1 MDEARGSPTPLD
13 GLCLPVVRPEL
24 RDDVCTHPP
33 RGPTLKALY
42 GYVRPHRW
50 AVVLGLLCAPVL
62 ASLSAVLLGVTLGVV
77 AVVGVGVAPVIPKI
91 GRPPSAGDRSRRG
104 GGAQGVAP
112 WRAQRSGTDER
123 NFVNTASAP
132 TTDETSLSARETL
145 KALYVY
151 VRPHRR
157 AVALGLLCALVGA
170 AGGLLQPL
178 ATKALVDRLASGDT
192 IAGILVALT
201 VLVVLGTAV
210 EAFGAYVLERT
221 AESVVLAARR
231 TLVGRLLRLR
241 IAEWERI
248 PPGDLMSRVTS
259 DTTLLRSVST
269 QAVVSAATGA
279 VAFVAAVVV
288 MAFLDV
294 VLLGVT
300 LGVVVLVGGAVM
312 LVMPRIARATERA
325 QDAVG
330 EISVV
335 LERALGAFRTV
346 KASGAEERETARVE
360 AAARRAWRH
369 GVQSAKW
376 EAVAGSADELAVQ
389 LAFLA
394 VLGVGGARVASGEIP
409 VSTLIAFLLYLFYL
423 IEPVSRLVDA
433 ASQYQEGAAAIS
445 RIAQVER
452 LAVEPVEPV
461 EPTAGPKDALPRQG
475 AAVPGPAS
483 VRFEDVSFRY
493 RPGRPYVQRQVSFEV
508 PGAGMTAFV
517 GPSGAGKSTV
527 FALVERF
534 YEADGGRVLVD
545 GKDVRDWSLSE
556 LRSAIGYVEQ
566 DAPVLAGTLREN
578 LVFAAPGA
586 TDDDIRDVVA
596 RTRLDTLAE
605 RLPHGLDTPVG
616 HRGSKL
622 SGGERQRIAIARTL
636 LRRPRLLLLDEA
648 TSQLDAVNELALRD
662 VIVEVA
668 LETTVLV
675 VAHRLST
682 VTGADR
688 IVVMDAGRVR
698 AVGTHEQLVGED
710 RLYARLAATQ
720 LLAPAR

>member
-1 MDEARGSPTPLD
+1 M
-13 GLCLPVVRPEL
+13 
-24 RDDVCTHPP
+24 
-33 RGPTLKALY
+33 
-42 GYVRPHRW
+42 
-50 AVVLGLLCAPVL
+50 
-62 ASLSAVLLGVTLGVV
+62 
-77 AVVGVGVAPVIPKI
+77 
-91 GRPPSAGDRSRRG
+91 
-104 GGAQGVAP
+104 
-112 WRAQRSGTDER
+112 
-123 NFVNTASAP
+123 NTASAP
-132 TTDETSLSARETL
+132 TTDETRETSLSARETV

-151 VRPHRR
+151 VRPHRW

-178 ATKALVDRLASGDT
+178 ATKVLVDRLATGGT
-192 IAGILVALT
+192 VAGILIALT

-231 TLVGRLLRLR
+231 TLAGRLLRLP
-241 IAEWERI
+241 IAQWERI

-259 DTTLLRSVST
+259 DTTLLRAVST

-279 VAFVAAVVV
+279 VAFAAAILM
-288 MAFLDV
+288 MAYLDL

-300 LGVVVLVGGAVM
+300 LAVVVLVGGAAA
-312 LVMPRIARATERA
+312 LLMPSIARATERS
-325 QDAVG
+325 QEAVG
-330 EISVV
+330 EISVA

-360 AAARRAWRH
+360 AAAHRAWRH
-369 GVQSAKW
+369 GVKSAKW
-376 EAVAGSADELAVQ
+376 ESVAGSADELAVQ

-423 IEPVSRLVDA
+423 IEPVSKLIDA
-433 ASQYQEGAAAIS
+433 MTSYQEGAAAIS
-445 RIAQVER
+445 RIAAVER
-452 LAVEPVEPV
+452 L
-461 EPTAGPKDALPRQG
+461 PTESPARWTGALSRRG
-475 AAVPGPAS
+475 ATVPGPVS

-493 RPGRPYVQRQVSFEV
+493 GPGRPYVHQQVSFEV
-508 PGAGMTAFV
+508 PGAGTTAFV

-527 FALVERF
+527 FALIERF
-534 YEADGGRVLVD
+534 HEVTGGRVLVD
-545 GKDVRDWSLSE
+545 GEDVRDWSLAE

-586 TDDDIRDVVA
+586 TDDNLRDVLA
-596 RTRLDTLAE
+596 RTKLDTLVE

-616 HRGSKL
+616 HRGAKL
-622 SGGERQRIAIARTL
+622 SGGERQRVAIARAL

-662 VIVEVA
+662 VVTEVA
-668 LETTVLV
+668 RETTVLV

-698 AVGTHEQLVGED
+698 AVGTHEDLLARD
-710 RLYARLAATQ
+710 RLYARLASTQ

>member
-1 MDEARGSPTPLD
+1 MNAASAPATDDAPLSARETVEVLG
-13 GLCLPVVRPEL
+13 
-24 RDDVCTHPP
+24 
-33 RGPTLKALY
+33 A
-42 GYVRPHRW
+42 YVRPHR
-50 AVVLGLLCAPVL
+50 G
-62 ASLSAVLLGVTLGVV
+62 
-77 AVVGVGVAPVIPKI
+77 
-91 GRPPSAGDRSRRG
+91 
-104 GGAQGVAP
+104 
-112 WRAQRSGTDER
+112 
-123 NFVNTASAP
+123 
-132 TTDETSLSARETL
+132 
-145 KALYVY
+145 
-151 VRPHRR
+151 

-178 ATKALVDRLASGDT
+178 ATKALVDRLASGET
-192 IAGILVALT
+192 LTGILVALT

-210 EAFGAYVLERT
+210 EAYGAYVLERT

-241 IAEWERI
+241 IADWEQI

-259 DTTLLRSVST
+259 DTTLLRAVST
-269 QAVVSAATGA
+269 QAVVSATTGA
-279 VAFVAAVVV
+279 VAFVMAVGL
-288 MAFLDV
+288 MAYLDL

-300 LGVVVLVGGAVM
+300 LGAVVLVGGAVAS
-312 LVMPRIARATERA
+312 VMPGIARATERS
-325 QDAVG
+325 QRAVG
-330 EISVV
+330 EISVA

-369 GVQSAKW
+369 GVKSAKW
-376 EAVAGSADELAVQ
+376 QAVAGSADELAVQ

-394 VLGVGGARVASGEIP
+394 VLAVGGARVASGEIP

-433 ASQYQEGAAAIS
+433 VTSYQEGAAAIS

-452 LAVEPVEPV
+452 LAT
-461 EPTAGPKDALPRQG
+461 EPTAGRHDAPPRQG
-475 AAVPGPAS
+475 AAAPGPAS
-483 VRFEDVSFRY
+483 VRFEDVSYRY
-493 RPGRPYVQRQVSFEV
+493 RPGLPYVHQQVSFEV
-508 PGAGMTAFV
+508 PGAGTTAFV

-534 YEADGGRVLVD
+534 YEATGGRVLVD

-578 LVFAAPGA
+578 LVLAAPSA
-586 TDDDIRDVVA
+586 TDDDLHDVLA
-596 RTRLDTLAE
+596 RARLDTLVE

-622 SGGERQRIAIARTL
+622 SGGERQRVAIARAL

-662 VIVEVA
+662 VVA
-668 LETTVLV
+668 DVARDTTVLV

-698 AVGTHEQLVGED
+698 AVGTHEELVARDE
-710 RLYARLAATQ
+710 LYARLAATQ
-720 LLAPAR
+720 FLAPAR